1 MSDKYSFGHVS
12 DRFDIENFGQS
23 SFKYV
28 PIIVGFIA
36 LSLKDF
42 IIQIKSNRKKENG
55 KFDNFLNPL
64 HKLNIRI
71 CS

>member
-1 MSDKYSFGHVS
+1 MSDKYSFGRVS